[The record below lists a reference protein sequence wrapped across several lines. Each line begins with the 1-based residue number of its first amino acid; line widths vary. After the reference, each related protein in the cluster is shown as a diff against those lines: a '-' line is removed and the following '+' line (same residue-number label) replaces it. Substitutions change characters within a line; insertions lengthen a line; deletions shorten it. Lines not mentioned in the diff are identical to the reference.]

1 MENQSLANIVFPVL
15 SILFLL
21 LTAYGA
27 LKQNRRNFLLGVFL
41 FSLLPVVA
49 GYNWYA
55 NTGDPAGLIQVMAFG
70 SIAII
75 TFPVKIQYGSDNV
88 AATMIARKNALA
100 VIFAFLFNAVLI
112 LNLYDVFP
120 ARAGYFNIAMAL
132 IVMYVAVR
140 SKMQKDFSWK

>member
-1 MENQSLANIVFPVL
+1 M
-15 SILFLL
+15 
-21 LTAYGA
+21 YH
-27 LKQNRRNFLLGVFL
+27 
-41 FSLLPVVA
+41 
-49 GYNWYA
+49 
-55 NTGDPAGLIQVMAFG
+55 DPAGLIQVMAFG
-70 SIAII
+70 IIAII

-112 LNLYDVFP
+112 LNLYDDFP